1 MIIANPPWIVASKIR
16 NDDALENTVTD
27 PDGIMLKSIFEF
39 ASKYLQIET
48 LDSHKGRLVLIYS
61 DLSQILEL

>member
-1 MIIANPPWIVASKIR
+1 LIIANPPWIVASKIR

-39 ASKYLQIET
+39 ANRYL
-48 LDSHKGRLVLIYS
+48 
-61 DLSQILEL
+61 